1 MNKVFGYARV
11 STIDQNLDTQ
21 IEALEKFG
29 CNTIFQDKISGLSTQ
44 RLALDEMLSIL
55 REDDTVVG
63 KIKRTYKNRR
73 ESRRIFNFQNYD
85 GYVILS

>member
-44 RLALDEMLSIL
+44 RLALGLQNQSGPN
-55 REDDTVVG
+55 RN
-63 KIKRTYKNRR
+63 YKLTTN
-73 ESRRIFNFQNYD
+73 
-85 GYVILS
+85 